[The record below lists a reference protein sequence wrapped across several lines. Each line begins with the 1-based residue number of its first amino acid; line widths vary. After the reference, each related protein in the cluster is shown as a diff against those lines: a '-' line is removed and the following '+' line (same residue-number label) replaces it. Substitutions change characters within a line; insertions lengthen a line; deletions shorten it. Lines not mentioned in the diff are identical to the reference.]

1 MRCIVNVNNHL
12 ETFVQ
17 QRVTTYFTSG
27 DNNCAMTVLRV
38 LSETFETPVAQQVID
53 AAQCMPGAGGVD
65 HLCGLV
71 SGALMFVGV
80 WGAQNGLHRQT
91 LRPLTSSFS
100 QAVEERFG
108 SLMCSELRPAAGCG
122 PLAVAFLTFTI
133 PYLESHLPQTTKV

>member
-1 MRCIVNVNNHL
+1 MNINKNMGA
-12 ETFVQ
+12 FVQ
-17 QRVTTYFTSG
+17 QRVTTYFLTG

-38 LSETFETPVAQQVID
+38 LSETFQTPVAQQVID

-80 WGAQNGLHRQT
+80 WGGQQGVHRQT
-91 LRPLTSSFS
+91 LRPLTSDLSRAI
-100 QAVEERFG
+100 QERFG
-108 SLMCSELRPAAGCG
+108 SLMCSELRLVEGCG

-133 PYLESHLPQTTKV
+133 PYLETRLNVEALAS